1 MNRIMSIKEMR
12 SKIYDLM
19 LKHNTDMVILPAETA
34 IELGIEWVTFNGLKG
49 IRGINFEEKYVP
61 IKSNEVKKVYKA
73 VKKELDEVH
82 LYELSE
88 KEIECLSKHI
98 VFGSY
103 FLSDYVNC
111 YGVAPKEVAEYAEGY
126 IEVEDEYESFYDY
139 VQSVEYCE

>member
-1 MNRIMSIKEMR
+1 MGIKEMR

-19 LKHNTDMVILPAETA
+19 LKHNTDMVSLPAKTA
-34 IELGIEWVTFNGLKG
+34 IELGIEWVTFKGLKG
-49 IRGINFEEKYVP
+49 IQGINFEEEYVP

-73 VKKELDEVH
+73 VKKELNEVH

-88 KEIECLSKHI
+88 KEVEYLSKYI

-103 FLSDYVNC
+103 FLSDYINC
-111 YGVAPKEVAEYAEGY
+111 YGVAPQEVASYAEGY

-139 VQSVEYCE
+139 IQSIEYTE

>member
-1 MNRIMSIKEMR
+1 MGIKEMR

-19 LKHNTDMVILPAETA
+19 LKHNTDMVSLPAETA
-34 IELGIEWVTFNGLKG
+34 IELGIEYVTLNGTKG

-88 KEIECLSKHI
+88 KEVENLSKQI

-103 FLSDYVNC
+103 FLADYANSF
-111 YGVAPKEVAEYAEGY
+111 GVAPKEVATYAEGY
-126 IEVEDEYESFYDY
+126 IEEEDEYESFYDY
-139 VQSVEYCE
+139 IQNIEYIE